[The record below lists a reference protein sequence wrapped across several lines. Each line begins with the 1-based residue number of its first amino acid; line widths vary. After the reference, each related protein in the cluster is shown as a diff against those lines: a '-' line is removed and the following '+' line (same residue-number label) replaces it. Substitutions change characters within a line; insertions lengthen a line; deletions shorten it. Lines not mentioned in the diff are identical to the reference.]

1 MNLHALRIFYTVA
14 TLNSFSKAADAL
26 CISQPGISK
35 ALKELE
41 YQLDTTLINRA
52 AKGRKLTLTAAG
64 ETLFEHAKSIFAIEK
79 SALDDIKARIGLKK
93 GTLVLGTS
101 TTIANYWLPPYLA
114 QFCRQ
119 YPDIAVE
126 VQVANTAQ
134 IEQAL
139 LDCSIDLALVEG
151 STYQQGIQSTVWQHD
166 TLRVVMAS
174 ADRVDGHWKHWLSQQ
189 VWLVREPGSGTLE
202 MTEKWL
208 AQHQIQPL
216 KRIQLGSNEAIAHA
230 VAQAVGVAL
239 LPQVVTADL
248 LTLGRVQAVS
258 LPDATNLARP
268 LYQLQFKQRPS
279 SHAAQAF
286 KTLLFAKPC

>member
-14 TLNSFSKAADAL
+14 KLNSFSKAADTL

-41 YQLDTTLINRA
+41 QQLDTPLLNRA
-52 AKGRKLTLTAAG
+52 AKGRRLSLTAAG
-64 ETLFEHAKSIFAIEK
+64 ETLFEHARSIFAIEK
-79 SALDDIKARIGLKK
+79 SAIDDIKARVGLKK

-134 IEQAL
+134 IELAL

-151 STYQQGIQSTVWQHD
+151 STYQTGIQTTVWQHD
-166 TLRVVMAS
+166 RLEVVMAS
-174 ADRVDGHWKHWLSQQ
+174 ADNVAGHWRDWLAQQ
-189 VWLVREPGSGTLE
+189 VWLLREPGSGTLE
-202 MTEKWL
+202 ITEKWL

-216 KRIQLGSNEAIAHA
+216 KRLQLGSNEAIAQA
-230 VAQAVGVAL
+230 VAQGVGVAL

-248 LTLGRVQAVS
+248 TTLGRIQAVGM
-258 LPDATNLARP
+258 PDETGVARP
-268 LYQLQFKQRPS
+268 LYQLQFQQRPL
-279 SHAAQAF
+279 SHAAKAF
-286 KTLLFAKPC
+286 EALLYARQP